1 MSKKSKDSF
10 VFYRSW
16 YEAAKHQSDSD
27 RLTYYELILEY
38 ALNQHDNSRGLS
50 EYMRSFWI
58 LSKPNIDANLKKWKD
73 GCKGG
78 RPVTKIK
85 PNNNH
90 KEPNV
95 NDNEDVNDN
104 VDNYVNE

>member
-38 ALNQHDNSRGLS
+38 ALNQNDNSYGLS
-50 EYMRSFWI
+50 EYMSSFWI
-58 LSKPNIDANLKKWKD
+58 LSKPNIDANLRKWKN

-78 RPVTKIK
+78 RPKTKK
-85 PNNNH
+85 LPENNQR
-90 KEPNV
+90 KPNV

-104 VDNYVNE
+104 VDDYVNE

>member
-16 YEAAKHQSDSD
+16 YEAAKNQSDSD

-38 ALNQHDNSRGLS
+38 ALNQNDNSHGLS
-50 EYMRSFWI
+50 EYMSSFWI
-58 LSKPNIDANLKKWKD
+58 LSKPNIDANLRKWEN

-78 RPVTKIK
+78 RPKTKK
-85 PNNNH
+85 
-90 KEPNV
+90 
-95 NDNEDVNDN
+95 
-104 VDNYVNE
+104 

>member
-38 ALNQHDNSRGLS
+38 ALNQNDNSYG
-50 EYMRSFWI
+50 
-58 LSKPNIDANLKKWKD
+58 
-73 GCKGG
+73 
-78 RPVTKIK
+78 
-85 PNNNH
+85 
-90 KEPNV
+90 
-95 NDNEDVNDN
+95 
-104 VDNYVNE
+104 

>member
-38 ALNQHDNSRGLS
+38 ALNQNDNSYGLS
-50 EYMRSFWI
+50 DI
-58 LSKPNIDANLKKWKD
+58 
-73 GCKGG
+73 
-78 RPVTKIK
+78 
-85 PNNNH
+85 
-90 KEPNV
+90 
-95 NDNEDVNDN
+95 
-104 VDNYVNE
+104 